1 MSRLLHPGLPAKF
14 FEEYRL
20 QHKGEEMTDEQI
32 LARLAEI
39 EGWRPL
45 PTHKW
50 IQLWIDDHAGDYVDP
65 LTSDADAFRLMVKHE
80 LAVEPMMTGTHQD
93 NWLEWV
99 VQWDIA
105 PASRDK
111 DLKRAICLAVIA
123 ANEGEEMSKLLHP
136 GLPAKFFEEY
146 RLQRLDIAKAKA
158 VLDEAANRIEELER
172 ELESKRNPK

>member
-1 MSRLLHPGLPAKF
+1 
-14 FEEYRL
+14 
-20 QHKGEEMTDEQI
+20 MTDEQI

-123 ANEGEEMSKLLHP
+123 ANEE
-136 GLPAKFFEEY
+136 
-146 RLQRLDIAKAKA
+146 RLDTVSSTGDFPDEWPQALTYSLAKASPDQTA
-158 VLDEAANRIEELER
+158 ERVEGFIEALAAEVAKRKN